1 MSITYPA
8 RSSAA
13 AELVLPLTDYRD
25 AYGNR
30 MLTDRMPAVTMR
42 VSETTDE
49 VVILGTQEG
58 QMKQLDLYD

>member
-8 RSSAA
+8 HSLAA

-30 MLTDRMPAVTMR
+30 MLTDRTPAVTYMILLSLHPR
-42 VSETTDE
+42 V
-49 VVILGTQEG
+49 
-58 QMKQLDLYD
+58 